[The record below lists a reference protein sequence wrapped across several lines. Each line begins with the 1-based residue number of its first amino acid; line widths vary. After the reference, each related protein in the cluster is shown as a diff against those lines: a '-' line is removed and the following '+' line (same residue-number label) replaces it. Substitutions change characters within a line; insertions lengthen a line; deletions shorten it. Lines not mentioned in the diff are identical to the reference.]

1 LNPEI
6 LQLFIILTLGFPF
19 LIPFFKKWVRS
30 ILFAYVGLSFLF
42 LVFFYLNRE
51 SFPIHFVF
59 GGWSQSFGIE
69 VVFSQESLLFIATT
83 NIVFLSV
90 LFVSLSPKKEWHYYF
105 LLNLLHADITC
116 LFVANDLF
124 NIYVTLE
131 LLSLLC
137 YLLISIELQKRQI
150 WSSLKYMILGAI
162 GFNLYLI
169 GTAILYGET
178 GTLNLTTISS
188 LNYDNYF
195 AIIMIMIPLLIKSEV
210 FFFSMW
216 VPSAQTES
224 EGTVSAI
231 LSAVVV
237 NAGLF
242 HLFRLSNA
250 LHSQMVQI
258 FLLIIGLSTILF
270 GAVFSLFQRDM
281 KMILAFSTMSNVGF
295 VLILLTDIGMA
306 YACSHSLYKSLLF
319 LTVGYFITISGSK
332 DCKKPAIVVPISL
345 YVAFITG
352 FLSLAG
358 IPYFIGGVFKH
369 QIIFNNH
376 LITSLLLLLISILSI
391 VPLIRI
397 FVLMKPGHR
406 FFSKPFVDIGLLIL
420 SFVVLF
426 FGIRTT
432 INYFSYDLLME
443 AFIVLGISFAVFI
456 IFSKRVNLFY
466 PYKLFKLS
474 NSLAIYSFMIGIII
488 TLSLLA

>member
-1 LNPEI
+1 
-6 LQLFIILTLGFPF
+6 
-19 LIPFFKKWVRS
+19 
-30 ILFAYVGLSFLF
+30 
-42 LVFFYLNRE
+42 
-51 SFPIHFVF
+51 
-59 GGWSQSFGIE
+59 
-69 VVFSQESLLFIATT
+69 
-83 NIVFLSV
+83 
-90 LFVSLSPKKEWHYYF
+90 
-105 LLNLLHADITC
+105 
-116 LFVANDLF
+116 
-124 NIYVTLE
+124 
-131 LLSLLC
+131 
-137 YLLISIELQKRQI
+137 
-150 WSSLKYMILGAI
+150 MILGAI

-169 GTAILYGET
+169 GTAILYGEI
-178 GTLNLTTISS
+178 GTLNLTMISS

-224 EGTVSAI
+224 ESTVSVI

-258 FLLIIGLSTILF
+258 FLFIVGLSTILF
-270 GAVFSLFQRDM
+270 GAMFSLFQRDM

-332 DCKKPAIVVPISL
+332 DCKKNTIVVPNSL
-345 YVAFITG
+345 YVAFLIG

-369 QIIFNNH
+369 QIIFSNN
-376 LITSLLLLLISILSI
+376 LFTSLMLLVVSVLSI

-397 FVLMKPGHR
+397 LMLMKPGHR
-406 FFSKPFVDIGLLIL
+406 FFSKPFSDIGLLLL

-426 FGIRTT
+426 FGIKTST
-432 INYFSYDLLME
+432 NNFSFELLLE
-443 AFIVLGISFAVFI
+443 AIIVLGISFAVYT
-456 IFSKRVNLFY
+456 IFSKRGNLFY

-474 NSLAIYSFMIGIII
+474 NSLAIYSFMLGIII
-488 TLSLLA
+488 TLSLTA